1 MKPLWY
7 YWNSLTGMKSVRW
20 KDNLYYLI
28 LPLTIL
34 IYYIL
39 ILKGSVDNGIF
50 VYDGLGN
57 VFALLLFVP
66 LFYFSI
72 YNQSVG
78 NKYILTI
85 STSIL
90 ILVIDEIST
99 VLYKLILSTPTRI
112 YIALGQSGVVYAL
125 WGFIFINSLNQII
138 HYKKITLGSA
148 IVAFGIFI
156 TSAIPLMDPFLGFA
170 IMKGVAYQ
178 VHIMAYFSGII
189 IGSILQ
195 VLLNFNIHSKIKI
208 FFNKGGIEN
217 E

>member
-1 MKPLWY
+1 MK
-7 YWNSLTGMKSVRW
+7 TVRW
-20 KDNLYYLI
+20 KDNLYYLV

-34 IYYIL
+34 IYCIL
-39 ILKGSVDNGIF
+39 ILKGNVDNGTF

-57 VFALLLFVP
+57 VLAFLLFIPV
-66 LFYFSI
+66 FYFSI
-72 YNQSVG
+72 YNQSVR

-90 ILVIDEIST
+90 ILVIGGIST
-99 VLYKLILSTPTRI
+99 ILYTLILSTPTHI
-112 YIALGQSGVVYAL
+112 YIANGQSGVVYAL

-138 HYKKITLGSA
+138 HYKKITLGPA

-156 TSAIPLMDPFLGFA
+156 TSAIPLIDPLLGFLV
-170 IMKGVAYQ
+170 MKGVAYQ

-189 IGSILQ
+189 IGSVLQ
-195 VLLNFNIHSKIKI
+195 VLLFEDFGIYSKVSI
-208 FFNKGGIEN
+208 FLNRGVMEN

>member
-1 MKPLWY
+1 
-7 YWNSLTGMKSVRW
+7 MKSISW
-20 KDNLYYLI
+20 KDDSYYLI

-72 YNQSVG
+72 YNQPVG

-99 VLYKLILSTPTRI
+99 VLYTLILSTRTDI

-125 WGFIFINSLNQII
+125 YGIVFINLLWLII
-138 HYKKITLGSA
+138 HYEKEMTEGILSIIILCS
-148 IVAFGIFI
+148 IVLFI
-156 TSAIPLMDPFLGFA
+156 ISAIPLIDPKQGFD
-170 IMKGVAYQ
+170 IMNGVAYQ
-178 VHIMAYFSGII
+178 EHIIAYFLGII

-217 E
+217 EQ

>member
-1 MKPLWY
+1 
-7 YWNSLTGMKSVRW
+7 MKSISW
-20 KDNLYYLI
+20 KGDSYYLI

-39 ILKGSVDNGIF
+39 ILKGNVDNRIF

-57 VFALLLFVP
+57 VFALLLFVSI
-66 LFYFSI
+66 FYFSI
-72 YNQSVG
+72 YNQSVR

-99 VLYKLILSTPTRI
+99 VLYTLILSTPTHI
-112 YIALGQSGVVYAL
+112 YIANGQSGVVYAL

-138 HYKKITLGSA
+138 HYRKITLGPA

-170 IMKGVAYQ
+170 IMKDIAYL

-189 IGSILQ
+189 IGSVLQ
-195 VLLNFNIHSKIKI
+195 VLLFEDFGIYSKVNI
-208 FFNKGGIEN
+208 FLNRGVMEN